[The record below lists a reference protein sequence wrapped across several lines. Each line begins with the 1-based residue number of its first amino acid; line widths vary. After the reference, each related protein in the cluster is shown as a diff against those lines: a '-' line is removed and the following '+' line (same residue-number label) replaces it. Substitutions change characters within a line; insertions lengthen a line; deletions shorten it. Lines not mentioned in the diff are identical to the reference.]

1 MLSGHDRPLVATTRA
16 GLARALGGRDETGQP
31 TGTDRLGESPTRR
44 RAVVMTM
51 GALHAGHLELVR
63 EARRLAD
70 EVVVTI
76 FVNPLQFGPGEDYD
90 SYPRTLDADVAL
102 LASVG
107 VDVVFAPPLE
117 EMYPDG
123 TPIVSVTSGRIGTV
137 LEGAS
142 RPGHFDG
149 VLTVVLKLLHLTAPD
164 VAVFG
169 EKDAQQLLAV
179 RRMVHDLDVPVT
191 IHGVPIVRDADGL
204 ALSSRNA
211 YLSGEERTRALALSA
226 ALSAGRDAARAGAS
240 ADAVRTAARQT
251 LAAAPG
257 VNLDYLVL
265 VDPATVDDVPADHTG
280 PALLLVAARVG
291 TTRLIDT
298 MSVDLSLDLP
308 ADERSTT
315 TQRSTAT
322 QRSTTTQHRTTQ
334 HRTTGG
340 TP

>member
-1 MLSGHDRPLVATTRA
+1 MLSGHPRPLVTTTRA
-16 GLARALGGRDETGQP
+16 DLAQALARP
-31 TGTDRLGESPTRR
+31 TDAPPRR

-76 FVNPLQFGPGEDYD
+76 FVNPLQFGPGEDLD

-102 LASVG
+102 LTAVG
-107 VDVVFAPPLE
+107 VDVVFAPTLD

-123 TPIVSVTSGRIGTV
+123 RPIVSVTAGRIGTV

-179 RRMVHDLDVPVT
+179 RRLVHDLDVPVT
-191 IHGVPIVRDADGL
+191 IHGVPIVRDDDGL

-211 YLSGEERTRALALSA
+211 YLSAAERDRALVLSA
-226 ALSAGRDAARAGAS
+226 ALAAGRDAALGGAS
-240 ADAVRTAARQT
+240 AGEVRETARGM
-251 LAAAPG
+251 LGAAEG
-257 VNLDYLVL
+257 VDVDYLVL
-265 VDPATVDDVPADHTG
+265 VDPATVVDVPPDHTG

-298 MSVDLSLDLP
+298 MPVELAVESSQPRATGAGTAPGSPTP
-308 ADERSTT
+308 ASPAQPSD
-315 TQRSTAT
+315 
-322 QRSTTTQHRTTQ
+322 TQ

>member
-1 MLSGHDRPLVATTRA
+1 MLSGHTRPVVTTTRA
-16 GLARALGGRDETGQP
+16 ELADVLGRAA
-31 TGTDRLGESPTRR
+31 GTPRPR

-63 EARRLAD
+63 EARRLA
-70 EVVVTI
+70 EQVVVTI

-90 SYPRTLDADVAL
+90 GYPRTLDADVAL
-102 LASVG
+102 LTSVG
-107 VDVVFAPPLE
+107 VDVVFAPTLD

-123 TPIVSVTSGRIGTV
+123 TPIVSVTAGRIGTV

-149 VLTVVLKLLHLTAPD
+149 VLTVVLKLLHLTSPD

-179 RRMVHDLDVPVT
+179 RRLVHDLDVPVE
-191 IHGVPIVRDADGL
+191 IHGVPIVRDDDGL

-211 YLSGEERTRALALSA
+211 YLSGTERTRALVLSA
-226 ALSAGRDAARAGAS
+226 ALAAGRDAALRGAGAEE
-240 ADAVRTAARQT
+240 VRAAARGMI
-251 LAAAPG
+251 AAADG
-257 VNLDYLVL
+257 VDLDYLVL
-265 VDPATVDDVPADHTG
+265 VDPSTVVDVPPDHDG

-291 TTRLIDT
+291 PARLIDQ
-298 MSVDLSLDLP
+298 MAVEL
-308 ADERSTT
+308 
-315 TQRSTAT
+315 TAT
-322 QRSTTTQHRTTQ
+322 HRTAPLSAAQ

>member
-1 MLSGHDRPLVATTRA
+1 MLSGHPRPLVTTTRA
-16 GLARALGGRDETGQP
+16 DLAQALARPADAP
-31 TGTDRLGESPTRR
+31 PRR

-63 EARRLAD
+63 EARSLAD

-76 FVNPLQFGPGEDYD
+76 FVNPLQFGPGEDLD

-102 LASVG
+102 LTAVG
-107 VDVVFAPPLE
+107 VDVVFAPTLD

-123 TPIVSVTSGRIGTV
+123 RPIVSVTAGRIGTV

-149 VLTVVLKLLHLTAPD
+149 VLTVVLKLLHLTSPD

-179 RRMVHDLDVPVT
+179 RRLVHDLDVPVT
-191 IHGVPIVRDADGL
+191 IHGVPIVRDDDGL

-211 YLSGEERTRALALSA
+211 YLSADERARALALSA
-226 ALSAGRDAARAGAS
+226 ALAAGRDAALGGAS
-240 ADAVRTAARQT
+240 ADVVRETARGM
-251 LAAAPG
+251 LEAAEG
-257 VNLDYLVL
+257 VDIDYLVL
-265 VDPATVDDVPADHTG
+265 VDPATVDDVPPDHAG

-298 MSVDLSLDLP
+298 MSVELAAEP
-308 ADERSTT
+308 AAG
-315 TQRSTAT
+315 RSTA
-322 QRSTTTQHRTTQ
+322 QHRTAQ

>member
-1 MLSGHDRPLVATTRA
+1 MLSGHPRPVVTTTRA
-16 GLARALGGRDETGQP
+16 DLAQVLARPSDAP
-31 TGTDRLGESPTRR
+31 PRR

-76 FVNPLQFGPGEDYD
+76 FVNPLQFGPGEDLD

-107 VDVVFAPPLE
+107 VDVVFAPTLD

-123 TPIVSVTSGRIGTV
+123 RPIVSVTAGRIGTV

-179 RRMVHDLDVPVT
+179 RRLVHDLDVPVT
-191 IHGVPIVRDADGL
+191 IHGVPIVRDDDGL

-211 YLSGEERTRALALSA
+211 YLSAQERARALALSSSLA
-226 ALSAGRDAARAGAS
+226 AGRDAALRGAP
-240 ADAVRTAARQT
+240 ADEVRETARGM
-251 LAAAPG
+251 LEAAEG
-257 VNLDYLVL
+257 VDVDYLVL
-265 VDPATVDDVPADHTG
+265 VDPATVDDVPPDHTG

-298 MSVDLSLDLP
+298 MAVELRGAVSDGAGTGRTGAGRTG
-308 ADERSTT
+308 ADGTDTT
-315 TQRSTAT
+315 AGT
-322 QRSTTTQHRTTQ
+322 TTQ